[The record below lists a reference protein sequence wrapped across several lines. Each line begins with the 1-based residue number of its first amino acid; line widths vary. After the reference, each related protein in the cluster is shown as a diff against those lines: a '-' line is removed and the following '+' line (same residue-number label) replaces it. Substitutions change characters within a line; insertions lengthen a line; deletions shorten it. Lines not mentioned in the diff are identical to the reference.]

1 MGLSGNRGA
10 RRAPCAPPAHSP
22 WPPPSASPPS
32 RPPANG
38 FHPDPPPG
46 RCRPGTRPP
55 SRLSRR
61 PSPCHPGLAA
71 ALIPLATAAS
81 VFRAGFPIRGAW
93 FLMPVMHAWSD
104 VMRLSPIRPD
114 GTLGRRRGQRA
125 CRPLT
130 YDDMPAVGARSDRR
144 FRMRAPASRAS
155 PVPAWLAHT
164 GIRAAHPYARKLL
177 FNPLW
182 IDWVPE
188 LLSRGATQVL
198 TAADT
203 GPSGAT
209 DFWRQSAN
217 QRQPLIAQRN
227 HRPLFSAGRRRSGGV
242 GRCGG

>member
-10 RRAPCAPPAHSP
+10 CRAPCAPPAHSP

-38 FHPDPPPG
+38 FHPGPLPG

-55 SRLSRR
+55 SRLTRP
-61 PSPCHPGLAA
+61 PSPWSPGLGA

-81 VFRAGFPIRGAW
+81 VFRAAFPIRGAW

-114 GTLGRRRGQRA
+114 GTLGRQRGQRV

-130 YDDMPAVGARSDRR
+130 YDDMPAVG
-144 FRMRAPASRAS
+144 RAPASRAS
-155 PVPAWLAHT
+155 PVPASHT
-164 GIRAAHPYARKLL
+164 RAPEQPTHTPGSCSSILYGL
-177 FNPLW
+177 
-182 IDWVPE
+182 IGVPE
-188 LLSRGATQVL
+188 LLSRGATQAL

-217 QRQPLIAQRN
+217 QRQPLITQRN
-227 HRPLFSAGRRRSGGV
+227 HRPLFSGGRRWSGGV
-242 GRCGG
+242 GRRDG